1 MIFALAGGKG
11 GMAHFLDH
19 LVPGIHAW
27 WRTMDEI
34 DPEITPDLARALID
48 GVADEAGARTI
59 DDLEAERDQR
69 LLALLKMLRDT
80 PSAR

>member
-1 MIFALAGGKG
+1 
-11 GMAHFLDH
+11 
-19 LVPGIHAW
+19 
-27 WRTMDEI
+27 
-34 DPEITPDLARALID
+34 LARALID